1 MVLFWFNTFYG
12 VIFIILL
19 RGREVLLSDSNTQVY
34 QKRVAAKQGIENRF
48 PQAKADIL
56 AMGPPLL
63 FFSSCSSKKVL
74 EIIGTTSRLWEIF
87 FFPNIGLWMKFWNEI
102 SHLKTSVLSCICSLP
117 RKEKIKFFE
126 ALWDKLLDVALS
138 KLLELKIVFKHKVI
152 KQDWQS

>member
-1 MVLFWFNTFYG
+1 
-12 VIFIILL
+12 
-19 RGREVLLSDSNTQVY
+19 
-34 QKRVAAKQGIENRF
+34 
-48 PQAKADIL
+48 
-56 AMGPPLL
+56 MGPPLL

-117 RKEKIKFFE
+117 RKEKINFFE

-152 KQDWQS
+152 KQDW